1 LHQRSPFDF
10 HANLV
15 DMEQQGIVYLVGAGP
30 GDRQYLTIAARDCL
44 VTAQVLIYDAL
55 TDPGLRSWVPDD
67 CDYIDVGKRG
77 GQPSMAQDDINK
89 LLVLHCQAG
98 KRVVRLK
105 SGDPFIF
112 GRSASEIE
120 ALRSANCTYRVIP
133 GLSSALAA
141 PLLAGIPL
149 TDPVLSRGFGVFSAH
164 DLDALNW
171 QAIAQLDTLVLLMG
185 GRQLAGI
192 IHQLKRHDRAPQT
205 PIAVLRWAGQPEQ
218 QIWTGTLLTIEQIVG
233 RSPLSPCVIVVGE
246 VVGLREFLQPEP
258 SDD

>member
-1 LHQRSPFDF
+1 
-10 HANLV
+10 
-15 DMEQQGIVYLVGAGP
+15 MEQQSGIVYLVGAGP

-44 VTAQVLIYDAL
+44 VAAEVLIYDAL
-55 TDPGLRSWVPDD
+55 TDADLRDWLPEGCES
-67 CDYIDVGKRG
+67 IDVGKRG
-77 GQPSMAQDDINK
+77 GQPSMAQADINT
-89 LLVLHCQAG
+89 LLVQHCKAG

-120 ALRSANCTYRVIP
+120 ALKDANCPYRVIP

-185 GRQLAGI
+185 GAQLAGI
-192 IHQLKRHDRAPQT
+192 VHQLKRHDRSPQT
-205 PIAVLRWAGQPEQ
+205 PIAVLRWAGQADQ
-218 QIWTGTLLTIEQIVG
+218 QTWTGTLLTIEQIVG

-246 VVGLREFLQPEP
+246 VVGLREFLQP
-258 SDD
+258 DW

>member
-1 LHQRSPFDF
+1 
-10 HANLV
+10 
-15 DMEQQGIVYLVGAGP
+15 MEQQSGIVYLVGAGP

-44 VTAQVLIYDAL
+44 LTAEILIYDAL
-55 TDPGLRSWVPDD
+55 TDPTLRSWVPED
-67 CDYIDVGKRG
+67 CEYIDVGKRG
-77 GQPSMAQDDINK
+77 GQASMAQADINQ
-89 LLVLHCQAG
+89 LLVSHCNAG

-105 SGDPFIF
+105 SGDPFVF

-120 ALRSANCTYRVIP
+120 ALQEANCAYRIIP

-171 QAIAQLDTLVLLMG
+171 QALAQLDTLVLLMG
-185 GRQLAGI
+185 GAQLPGI
-192 IHQLKRHDRAPQT
+192 VQQLKRHDRAAQT
-205 PIAVLRWAGQPEQ
+205 PIAVLRWAGQADQ
-218 QIWTGTLLTIEQIVG
+218 QTWIGTLLTIEQIVG

-246 VVGLREFLQPEP
+246 VVGLREFLQPNL
-258 SDD
+258 